1 MSDMRPG
8 IPDPRR
14 ATRFVFS
21 GCSYDPA
28 TGTASLAYRF
38 DDGPEMVERII
49 FPNAPWPEEED
60 RQQAFRAALEIL
72 HLVAGVSYYKA
83 GLSRQFEFHNPSAAQ
98 HAGDFLQTLYVEGLA
113 EFAWVNDLNIES
125 RIHFPQPPGGE
136 GADAVPLD
144 LPERALLALGGGKDS
159 LVGLE
164 LMRGAGVEC
173 TPIFAGNS
181 LLVDETAAVAG
192 LPLLR
197 IGRRI
202 APELI
207 ELNKAGAWNG
217 HVPVTAINSALCL
230 CAAILY
236 GYRYIV
242 FSNER
247 SADQAT
253 LVAPDGK
260 AINHQYSKGSAFEAA
275 FRRLIAGRVSPD
287 IEYFSVVRP
296 FSELGIV
303 EQFSALEQYHGVY
316 SSCNRNF
323 HIEGSRID
331 GRWCGDCPKCR
342 FAALSLAL
350 FMPPASVRQIMGGD
364 LLDDLGQAD
373 GFRALCAL
381 GRDKPFE
388 CVGESGE
395 CRAAMRELAS
405 HREWSGHAVVKALQG
420 ELDGVQIPDMETLLQ
435 PSGRHFIPR
444 QLAKAIG
451 VPGMVP

>member
-1 MSDMRPG
+1 MN
-8 IPDPRR
+8 DPRQS
-14 ATRFVFS
+14 TRFVFS
-21 GCSYDPA
+21 GCNYDPA
-28 TGTASLAYRF
+28 SGTASLAYRF
-38 DDGPEMVERII
+38 DDGVEMVEQIT
-49 FPNAPWPEEED
+49 FPDAPWPVSED

-83 GLSRQFEFHNPSAAQ
+83 GLSPRFEFHQPSAAQ
-98 HAGDFLQTLYVEGLA
+98 AAGEFLQTLYVEGLA
-113 EFAWVNDLNIES
+113 EFAWVNELDIES
-125 RIHFPQPPGGE
+125 RIRFPQPQV
-136 GADAVPLD
+136 ANAAVDTQLD

-164 LMRGAGVEC
+164 LMRCAGVEC
-173 TPIFAGNS
+173 TPVFAGNS
-181 LLVDETAAVAG
+181 PLVDEAAAAAG

-197 IGRRI
+197 FGRRI

-207 ELNKAGAWNG
+207 EMNKAGAWNG
-217 HVPVTAINSALCL
+217 HVPVTAINSAICL

-236 GYRYIV
+236 GYKYIV

-253 LVAPDGK
+253 LVSPAGK

-275 FRRLIAGRVSPD
+275 FRQLIAGQIGQGID
-287 IEYFSVVRP
+287 YFSVVRP

-303 EQFSALEQYHGVY
+303 EKFSGLGQYHGIY

-323 HIEGSRID
+323 HIEGSRIE

-342 FAALSLAL
+342 FAALSLAIY
-350 FMPPASVRQIMGGD
+350 MPPARVSQIIGRDM
-364 LLDDLGQAD
+364 LDDPGQAD

-395 CRAAMRELAS
+395 SRAAMRELAN
-405 HREWSGHAVVKALQG
+405 HPDWSGHAVVKALQS
-420 ELDGVQIPDMETLLQ
+420 ELEGVQIPDMETLLE
-435 PSGRHFIPR
+435 PSSRHFIPR
-444 QLAKAIG
+444 QLAKAMG
-451 VPGMVP
+451 LSAEAR